1 MVRDR
6 SFQVVSTMPDIK
18 RKWSF
23 TCLPPAIRIL
33 FKGMPGVWRHRHQLV
48 FCWLIVMQIVTSR
61 ARTLS
66 GLSQSAPGFI
76 TEWRFR
82 RLLSA
87 GYWSLKVLLHW
98 FAEEAIKSLPTPE
111 NKVVYIIADGS
122 KKDKRGQK
130 NPAAQKGRMNEHHA
144 WFFGIKFVVL
154 MVAWDNYRIPVDF
167 QMVLPKGHPDYKRE
181 NELFRHMLSHFQPPD
196 WAKVV
201 IVIGDAAF
209 AAKDN
214 MKLIQ
219 ARDKAD
225 SQRRWGFVFAIART
239 WNMAD
244 GKSLRNLVKHTP
256 HSCYRQ
262 TWIPRLPDHKGRKT
276 FWIFEKLTSLKH
288 LGDVT
293 VVLTKKGRNV
303 GPKNTKLLVTN
314 LLELTGR
321 QVIDIYQR
329 RWAIEILFKE
339 LKSGLGLGE
348 HQVTKKLPRIE
359 KSLGIALIAYL
370 FLLRARKD
378 DIKPGKPWSIF
389 QLKTNFTMDMIQKQF
404 QHSMALEI
412 NKWKKA
418 A

>member
-1 MVRDR
+1 
-6 SFQVVSTMPDIK
+6 MPYIK
-18 RKWSF
+18 RNWSF
-23 TCLPPAIRIL
+23 TWLPPAIRIL
-33 FKGMPGVWRHRHQLV
+33 FKGMPGVWRHRHQLI
-48 FCWLIVMQIVTSR
+48 FCWLIVMQIVTSG
-61 ARTLS
+61 ARTLT

-87 GYWSLKVLLHW
+87 GYWSLKVLLRW
-98 FAEEAIKSLPTPE
+98 FAEEAIKSLPEPE
-111 NKVVYIIADGS
+111 NKVLYVIADSS
-122 KKDKRGQK
+122 KKDKRGPK
-130 NPAAQKGRMNEHHA
+130 NPAAQKGRLNEHHS

-154 MVAWDNYRIPVDF
+154 MVAWDDYRIPVDF
-167 QMVLPKGHPDYKRE
+167 QMVLPKGHPDYQKE

-201 IVIGDAAF
+201 IVVGDAAF

-225 SQRRWGFVFAIART
+225 SQRRWGFVFSIART

-256 HSCYRQ
+256 HSCYRK

-276 FWIFEKLTSLKH
+276 FWIFAKLTRLKH

-314 LLELTGR
+314 LLELTAR

-370 FLLRARKD
+370 LLLRARKE
-378 DIKPGKPWSIF
+378 DIKPGQPWSIF
-389 QLKTNFTMDMIQKQF
+389 QLKTNFTMDMIHKQF

>member
-1 MVRDR
+1 
-6 SFQVVSTMPDIK
+6 MPDIK

-23 TCLPPAIRIL
+23 TWLPPAIRIL

-48 FCWLIVMQIVTSR
+48 FCWLIVMQIVTSG

-98 FAEEAIKSLPTPE
+98 FAEEAIKSLPVPE
-111 NKVVYIIADGS
+111 NQVLYVIADGS
-122 KKDKRGQK
+122 KKDKRGPK
-130 NPAAQKGRMNEHHA
+130 NPAAQKGRLNEHHA

-154 MVAWDNYRIPVDF
+154 MVAWDDYRIPVDF
-167 QMVLPKGHPDYKRE
+167 QMVLPKGHPDYKKE

-201 IVIGDAAF
+201 MVVGDAAF

-256 HSCYRQ
+256 HSCYRK

-276 FWIFEKLTSLKH
+276 FWIFEKLTLLKH

-303 GPKNTKLLVTN
+303 GPQNTKLLVTN

-389 QLKTNFTMDMIQKQF
+389 QLKTNFTMDLIHKQF

>member
-1 MVRDR
+1 
-6 SFQVVSTMPDIK
+6 MPDIK

-23 TCLPPAIRIL
+23 TWLPPAIRIL
-33 FKGMPGVWRHRHQLV
+33 FKGMPGVWRQRHQLV
-48 FCWLIVMQIVTSR
+48 FCWLIVMQIVTSG

-111 NKVVYIIADGS
+111 NKVVYVIADGS

-130 NPAAQKGRMNEHHA
+130 NPAAQKGRMSEHHA

-167 QMVLPKGHPDYKRE
+167 QMVLPKGHPDYKKE

-196 WAKVV
+196 WVKVV
-201 IVIGDAAF
+201 IVVGDAAF

-256 HSCYRQ
+256 HSCYRK
-262 TWIPRLPDHKGRKT
+262 TWIPRLSDHKGRKT

-370 FLLRARKD
+370 LLLRARKD

-389 QLKTNFTMDMIQKQF
+389 QLKTNFTMDLIQKQF

>member
-6 SFQVVSTMPDIK
+6 PFQVVSTMPDIK

-33 FKGMPGVWRHRHQLV
+33 FKGMPGVWRHRHRLV
-48 FCWLIVMQIVTSR
+48 FCWLIVMQSVTSG

-98 FAEEAIKSLPTPE
+98 FAEEAIKSLPVPE
-111 NKVVYIIADGS
+111 NKVVYVIVDGS

-167 QMVLPKGHPDYKRE
+167 QMVLPKGHPEYKKE
-181 NELFRHMLSHFQPPD
+181 NELFRHMLSLFQPPD

-359 KSLGIALIAYL
+359 KSLGIALIADL

-389 QLKTNFTMDMIQKQF
+389 QLKTNFTMDLIQKQF

>member
-111 NKVVYIIADGS
+111 NKVIYVIADGS

-370 FLLRARKD
+370 FLLRARND
-378 DIKPGKPWSIF
+378 DGFVKSSF
-389 QLKTNFTMDMIQKQF
+389 V
-404 QHSMALEI
+404 
-412 NKWKKA
+412 
-418 A
+418 

>member
-111 NKVVYIIADGS
+111 NKVIYVIADGS

-370 FLLRARKD
+370 LLLRARKD

>member
-1 MVRDR
+1 MNLYQFETYNRLK
-6 SFQVVSTMPDIK
+6 T
-18 RKWSF
+18 
-23 TCLPPAIRIL
+23 PAIFL
-33 FKGMPGVWRHRHQLV
+33 FG
-48 FCWLIVMQIVTSR
+48 C
-61 ARTLS
+61 
-66 GLSQSAPGFI
+66 GLRPR
-76 TEWRFR
+76 W
-82 RLLSA
+82 
-87 GYWSLKVLLHW
+87 V
-98 FAEEAIKSLPTPE
+98 
-111 NKVVYIIADGS
+111 IADGS
-122 KKDKRGQK
+122 KKDKRGPK
-130 NPAAQKGRMNEHHA
+130 NPAAQKGRLNEHHA

-154 MVAWDNYRIPVDF
+154 MVAWDDYRIPVDF
-167 QMVLPKGHPDYKRE
+167 QMVLPKGHPDYKKE

-201 IVIGDAAF
+201 IVVGDAAF

-256 HSCYRQ
+256 HSCYRK

-276 FWIFEKLTSLKH
+276 FWIFEKLTRLKH
-288 LGDVT
+288 LGDVA

-303 GPKNTKLLVTN
+303 GPQNTKLLVTN

>member
-6 SFQVVSTMPDIK
+6 PFQVVSTMPDIK

-23 TCLPPAIRIL
+23 TWLPPAIRIL
-33 FKGMPGVWRHRHQLV
+33 FKGMPGVWRHRHQLI
-48 FCWLIVMQIVTSR
+48 FCWLIVMQIVTSG

-87 GYWSLKVLLHW
+87 GYWSLKVLLQW
-98 FAEEAIKSLPTPE
+98 FAEEAIKSLPVPE
-111 NKVVYIIADGS
+111 NKVLYVIADGS
-122 KKDKRGQK
+122 KKDKRGTK
-130 NPAAQKGRMNEHHA
+130 NPAAQKGRLNEHHA

-154 MVAWDNYRIPVDF
+154 MVAWDDYRIPVDF
-167 QMVLPKGHPDYKRE
+167 QMVLPKGHPDYQKE

-201 IVIGDAAF
+201 IVVGDAAF

-239 WNMAD
+239 WNLAD

-256 HSCYRQ
+256 RSCYRK

-276 FWIFEKLTSLKH
+276 FWIFEKLTRLKH

-303 GPKNTKLLVTN
+303 GPQNTKLLVTN

-378 DIKPGKPWSIF
+378 DLKPGKPWSIF
-389 QLKTNFTMDMIQKQF
+389 QLKNNFTMDMIQKQF

>member
-1 MVRDR
+1 M
-6 SFQVVSTMPDIK
+6 S
-18 RKWSF
+18 
-23 TCLPPAIRIL
+23 
-33 FKGMPGVWRHRHQLV
+33 GVWRHRHQLI
-48 FCWLIVMQIVTSR
+48 FCWLIVMQIVTSG
-61 ARTLS
+61 ARTLT
-66 GLSQSAPGFI
+66 GLSQCAPGFI

-82 RLLSA
+82 RLLAA
-87 GYWSLKVLLHW
+87 GYWSLKVLLKW
-98 FAEEAIKSLPTPE
+98 FAEETIKSLPAPE
-111 NKVVYIIADGS
+111 NKVLYVIADGS
-122 KKDKRGQK
+122 KKDKRGPK

-144 WFFGIKFVVL
+144 WFCGIKFVVL

-167 QMVLPKGHPDYKRE
+167 QMVLPKGHPDYQKE

-201 IVIGDAAF
+201 MVVGDAAF

-214 MKLIQ
+214 MKLVQ

-239 WNMAD
+239 WNMAG

-256 HSCYRQ
+256 RSCYRQ
-262 TWIPRLPDHKGRKT
+262 TWIPRLPGHQGRKT
-276 FWIFEKLTSLKH
+276 FWIFEKHTRLKH

-303 GPKNTKLLVTN
+303 GPQNTKLLVTN

-370 FLLRARKD
+370 LLLRARQD

-404 QHSMALEI
+404 QHSVRLEV
-412 NKWKKA
+412 NKSLKA
-418 A
+418 ASSIGHLNSMPLT

>member
-1 MVRDR
+1 
-6 SFQVVSTMPDIK
+6 MPDIK

-23 TCLPPAIRIL
+23 TWLPPAIRIL
-33 FKGMPGVWRHRHQLV
+33 FKGMPGVWRHRHQLI
-48 FCWLIVMQIVTSR
+48 FCWLIVMQIVTSG

-87 GYWSLKVLLHW
+87 GYWSLKVLLQW
-98 FAEEAIKSLPTPE
+98 FAEEAIKSLPVPE
-111 NKVVYIIADGS
+111 NKVLYVIADGS
-122 KKDKRGQK
+122 KKDKRGTK
-130 NPAAQKGRMNEHHA
+130 NPAAQKGRLNEHHA

-154 MVAWDNYRIPVDF
+154 MVAWDDYRIPVDF
-167 QMVLPKGHPDYKRE
+167 QMVLPKGHPDYQKE

-201 IVIGDAAF
+201 IVVGDAAF

-239 WNMAD
+239 WNLAD

-256 HSCYRQ
+256 RSCYRK

-276 FWIFEKLTSLKH
+276 FWIFEKLTRLKH

-303 GPKNTKLLVTN
+303 GPQNTKLLVTN

-378 DIKPGKPWSIF
+378 DLKPGKPWSIF

>member
-1 MVRDR
+1 
-6 SFQVVSTMPDIK
+6 MPDIK

-48 FCWLIVMQIVTSR
+48 FCWLIVMQIVTSG

-98 FAEEAIKSLPTPE
+98 FAEEAIKSLPVPE
-111 NKVVYIIADGS
+111 NKVVYVIVDGS

-167 QMVLPKGHPDYKRE
+167 QMVLPKGHPDYKKE

-389 QLKTNFTMDMIQKQF
+389 QLKTNFTMDLIQKQF

>member
-1 MVRDR
+1 
-6 SFQVVSTMPDIK
+6 MPDIK
-18 RKWSF
+18 QKWSF
-23 TCLPPAIRIL
+23 TWLPPAIRIL

-48 FCWLIVMQIVTSR
+48 FCWLIVMQIVTSG

-66 GLSQSAPGFI
+66 GLAQSAPGFI

-98 FAEEAIKSLPTPE
+98 FAEEAIKSLPAPE
-111 NKVVYIIADGS
+111 NKVVYVIADGS

-130 NPAAQKGRMNEHHA
+130 NPAAQKGRLNEHHA

-154 MVAWDNYRIPVDF
+154 MVAWDGYRIPVDF
-167 QMVLPKGHPDYKRE
+167 QMVLPKGHPDYQKE

-201 IVIGDAAF
+201 IIVGDAAF

-276 FWIFEKLTSLKH
+276 FWIFAKLTRLKH

-303 GPKNTKLLVTN
+303 GPQNTKLLVTN
-314 LLELTGR
+314 LLELNAR

-329 RWAIEILFKE
+329 RWSVEILFKE

-370 FLLRARKD
+370 LLLRARKD

-389 QLKTNFTMDMIQKQF
+389 QLKTNFTMDMIQQQF
-404 QHSMALEI
+404 QHSIRLEV
-412 NKWKKA
+412 NKSLKA

>member
-111 NKVVYIIADGS
+111 NKVIYVIADGS

-370 FLLRARKD
+370 FLLRARND

-389 QLKTNFTMDMIQKQF
+389 QLKTNFTMDMIQKQC

>member
-6 SFQVVSTMPDIK
+6 PFQVVSTMPDIK

-23 TCLPPAIRIL
+23 TCLPPATRIL

-48 FCWLIVMQIVTSR
+48 FCWLIVMQIVTSG

-111 NKVVYIIADGS
+111 NKVVYVIADGS

-167 QMVLPKGHPDYKRE
+167 QMVLPKGHPDYKKE

-201 IVIGDAAF
+201 IVVGDAAF

-219 ARDKAD
+219 SRDKAD

-276 FWIFEKLTSLKH
+276 FWIFEKLTRLKH

-303 GPKNTKLLVTN
+303 GPQNTKLLVTN

-359 KSLGIALIAYL
+359 KSLGITLIAYL

-389 QLKTNFTMDMIQKQF
+389 QLKTNFTMDLIQKQF

>member
-1 MVRDR
+1 
-6 SFQVVSTMPDIK
+6 MPETK
-18 RKWSF
+18 PKWEF

-48 FCWLIVMQIVTSR
+48 FCWLIVMQIVTSGSK
-61 ARTLS
+61 TLT
-66 GLSQSAPGFI
+66 GLSRSAPRFI
-76 TEWRFR
+76 TEWRLR
-82 RLLSA
+82 RLLAA
-87 GYWSLKVLLHW
+87 GYWSLKLLLQW
-98 FAEEAIKSLPTPE
+98 FAEETIKSLPVPA
-111 NKVVYIIADGS
+111 NQVLYVIADGS

-130 NPAAQKGRMNEHHA
+130 NPAAQKGRLSEHQA

-154 MVAWDNYRIPVDF
+154 MVAWDDYRMPVDF
-167 QMVLPKGHPDYKRE
+167 QLVLPKGHPEYKKE
-181 NELFRHMLSHFQPPD
+181 NELFRQMLRHFQPPP

-201 IVIGDAAF
+201 VVVGDAAF

-219 ARDKAD
+219 ARDHAD
-225 SQRRWGFVFAIART
+225 PQRRWGFVFAMART
-239 WNMAD
+239 WKMAD

-262 TWIPRLPDHKGRKT
+262 TWMPRLPDRKGRKT
-276 FWIFEKLTSLKH
+276 FWTFAKHTRLRH

-303 GPKNTKLLVTN
+303 GPQNTKLLVTN

-321 QVIDIYQR
+321 QVIALYQR
-329 RWAIEILFKE
+329 RWAVEILFKE

-359 KSLGIALIAYL
+359 KSLGIALVAYL
-370 FLLRARKD
+370 LLLRARKD
-378 DIKPGKPWSIF
+378 DIRPGQPWSIF
-389 QLKTNFTMDMIQKQF
+389 QLKTNFTMDLMQKQF
-404 QHSMALEI
+404 QHAIRLEV
-412 NKWKKA
+412 NKSLKA

>member
-111 NKVVYIIADGS
+111 NKVIYVIADGS

-378 DIKPGKPWSIF
+378 DIKHGKPWSIF

>member
-6 SFQVVSTMPDIK
+6 PFQVVSTMPDIK

-33 FKGMPGVWRHRHQLV
+33 FKGMPGVWRHRHRLV
-48 FCWLIVMQIVTSR
+48 FCWLIVMQSVTSG

-98 FAEEAIKSLPTPE
+98 FAEEAIKSLPVPE
-111 NKVVYIIADGS
+111 NKVVYVIVDGS

-167 QMVLPKGHPDYKRE
+167 QMVLPKGHPEYKKE

-201 IVIGDAAF
+201 IVVGDAAF

-389 QLKTNFTMDMIQKQF
+389 QLKTNFTMDLIQKQF

>member
-6 SFQVVSTMPDIK
+6 PFQVVSTMPDIK

-48 FCWLIVMQIVTSR
+48 FCWLVVMQSVTSG

-66 GLSQSAPGFI
+66 GLSQSAPSFI

-98 FAEEAIKSLPTPE
+98 FAEEAIKSLPVPE
-111 NKVVYIIADGS
+111 NKVVYVIVDGS

-167 QMVLPKGHPDYKRE
+167 QMVLPKGHPEYKKE

-389 QLKTNFTMDMIQKQF
+389 QLKTNFTMDLIQKQF

>member
-1 MVRDR
+1 
-6 SFQVVSTMPDIK
+6 MPDIK

-23 TCLPPAIRIL
+23 TWLPPAIRIL

-48 FCWLIVMQIVTSR
+48 FCWLIVMQIVTSG

-98 FAEEAIKSLPTPE
+98 FAEEAIKSLPVPE
-111 NKVVYIIADGS
+111 NQVLYVIADGS
-122 KKDKRGQK
+122 KKDKRGPK
-130 NPAAQKGRMNEHHA
+130 NPAAQKGRLNEHHA

-154 MVAWDNYRIPVDF
+154 MVAWDDYRIPVDF
-167 QMVLPKGHPDYKRE
+167 QMVLPKGHPDYKKE

-201 IVIGDAAF
+201 MVVGDAAF

-256 HSCYRQ
+256 HSCYRK

-276 FWIFEKLTSLKH
+276 FWIFEKLTLLKH

-303 GPKNTKLLVTN
+303 GPQNTKLLVTN

-389 QLKTNFTMDMIQKQF
+389 QLKINFTMDMIQKQF

>member
-6 SFQVVSTMPDIK
+6 PFQVVSTMPDIK

-23 TCLPPAIRIL
+23 TCLPPATRIL
-33 FKGMPGVWRHRHQLV
+33 FKGMPGVWRHRHRMV
-48 FCWLIVMQIVTSR
+48 FCWLIVMQIVTSG

-66 GLSQSAPGFI
+66 GLSQSAPGFV

-111 NKVVYIIADGS
+111 NKVVYVIADGS

-144 WFFGIKFVVL
+144 WFFGIKFAVL

-167 QMVLPKGHPDYKRE
+167 QMVLPKGHPDYKKE

-201 IVIGDAAF
+201 MVIGDAAF

-256 HSCYRQ
+256 HRGYRQ

-276 FWIFEKLTSLKH
+276 FWIFEKLISLKH

-293 VVLTKKGRNV
+293 VVLTKKGRNA

-370 FLLRARKD
+370 LLLRARKD

-389 QLKTNFTMDMIQKQF
+389 QLKTNFTMDLIQKQF

>member
-370 FLLRARKD
+370 FLLRARND

>member
-6 SFQVVSTMPDIK
+6 PFQVVSTMPNIK

-33 FKGMPGVWRHRHQLV
+33 FKGMPGVWRHRHRLV
-48 FCWLIVMQIVTSR
+48 FCWLIVMQIVTSG

-66 GLSQSAPGFI
+66 GLSQSSPGFI

-98 FAEEAIKSLPTPE
+98 FAEEAIKSLPTPQ
-111 NKVVYIIADGS
+111 NKVVHVIADGS

-167 QMVLPKGHPDYKRE
+167 QMVLPKGHPEYKKE

-303 GPKNTKLLVTN
+303 GPQNTKLLVTN

-389 QLKTNFTMDMIQKQF
+389 QLKTNFTMDLIQKQF

>member
-1 MVRDR
+1 
-6 SFQVVSTMPDIK
+6 MPDIK
-18 RKWSF
+18 GKWSF
-23 TCLPPAIRIL
+23 TWLPPAIRIL
-33 FKGMPGVWRHRHQLV
+33 FQGMPGVWRHRHRLI
-48 FCWLIVMQIVTSR
+48 FSWLIVMQIVTSG
-61 ARTLS
+61 ARTLT
-66 GLSQSAPGFI
+66 GLSQAAPGFI

-82 RLLSA
+82 RLLAA

-98 FAEEAIKSLPTPE
+98 FAEETIKALPEPE
-111 NKVVYIIADGS
+111 NKVLYLIADGS

-130 NPAAQKGRMNEHHA
+130 NPAAQKGRTSQHHS
-144 WFFGIKFVVL
+144 WFFGIKFIVL
-154 MVAWDNYRIPVDF
+154 MVAWEDYRLPVDF
-167 QMVLPKGHPDYKRE
+167 ELVLPKGHPGYQKE
-181 NELFRHMLSHFQPPD
+181 NALFRQMLSHFQPPD

-201 IVIGDAAF
+201 IVVGDAAF

-214 MKLIQ
+214 MRLIQ

-256 HSCYRQ
+256 HSCYRR
-262 TWIPRLPDHKGRKT
+262 TWIPRLPGQKGRKT
-276 FWIFEKLTSLKH
+276 FWIFEKRTCLKH

-303 GPKNTKLLVTN
+303 GPTKTKLLVTN
-314 LLELTGR
+314 LLELTAR

-329 RWAIEILFKE
+329 RWAVEILFKE

-370 FLLRARKD
+370 LLLRARKD
-378 DIKPGKPWSIF
+378 DIRPGKPWSIF
-389 QLKTNFTMDMIQKQF
+389 QLKTNFTLDLMQTQF
-404 QHSMALEI
+404 QHSIRLEV
-412 NKWKKA
+412 NKSLKA